1 MPDTGQTGHN
11 PENTTPRQ
19 HRTLDVRQ
27 ARIALRTPWQRWVFI
42 GGIAL
47 CLVLG
52 LVIVI
57 ALT

>member
-1 MPDTGQTGHN
+1 MARTEQTGHHA
-11 PENTTPRQ
+11 ENAKPRQ

-27 ARIALRTPWQRWVFI
+27 ARIALRKPWQRWVFV

-47 CLVLG
+47 CLALG
-52 LVIVI
+52 LVIII

>member
-1 MPDTGQTGHN
+1 MADTEQTGHRSDN
-11 PENTTPRQ
+11 AKSRQ

-27 ARIALRTPWQRWVFI
+27 ARIALRKPWQRWVFV

-47 CLVLG
+47 CLALG
-52 LVIVI
+52 LVTII